1 MTAEAVARPD
11 SSSDASGAP
20 GGDRLAEARVPV
32 ERALGETLGLL
43 LGGCPD
49 EIVSPI
55 RAAVLTPGKR
65 IRPLLLIA
73 AYRATGG
80 SHEGVYRLACSVE
93 LVHAYSLIH
102 DDLPCMDDDVLRR
115 GLPTLHVR
123 YGAGVATL
131 AGASLM
137 PLAIETILSA
147 AKEMDCPSDR
157 SRALVRELARASG
170 GAGMVGG
177 QLRDLRAEGRSV
189 SRSELQQIHLGK
201 TARLMEAAV
210 VMGGTAAGG
219 GEAQLRQLRRFGRHL
234 GLAFQVVDDILDMT
248 GNASVMGKTGG
259 RDEALGKATTPAVL
273 GMTEARRLGL
283 ELANR
288 ARRELEGLER
298 ADALREILEAAVE
311 RER

>member
-1 MTAEAVARPD
+1 MTLEAVARPD
-11 SSSDASGAP
+11 STP
-20 GGDRLAEARVPV
+20 GGDPLAEALAPV
-32 ERALGETLGLL
+32 EGALRGTLTSLL
-43 LGGCPD
+43 QGCPD
-49 EIVSPI
+49 EIVSPL
-55 RAAVLTPGKR
+55 RTAVLAPGKR

-73 AYRATGG
+73 AYRAARG
-80 SHEGVYRLACSVE
+80 SHEAVYRLACSVE

-123 YGAGVATL
+123 YGSGVATL

-137 PLAIETILSA
+137 PVAIETILSA
-147 AKEMDCPSDR
+147 ASAMGCSNDQKR
-157 SRALVRELARASG
+157 TLVRELARASG

-189 SRSELQQIHLGK
+189 SRSELERIHLGK

-210 VMGGTAAGG
+210 VMGVTAAGG
-219 GEAQLRQLRRFGRHL
+219 GEELARQLRRFGRHL

-248 GNASVMGKTGG
+248 GNASVMGKTGR
-259 RDEALGKATTPAVL
+259 RDEALGKATTPVVL
-273 GMTEARRLGL
+273 GMTEARRLGK
-283 ELANR
+283 ELAER
-288 ARRELEGLER
+288 ARRDLEGLGR
-298 ADALREILEAAVE
+298 ADELREILEAAVD